1 MGDGHFQPDFVH
13 TFPCGPSEICWL
25 SYEPENE
32 AARRLYAS
40 FGFAEAPE
48 YYMEGEE
55 MPAGLKL

>member
-40 FGFAEAPE
+40 FGFVEAPE
-48 YYMEGEE
+48 YYKEGEE